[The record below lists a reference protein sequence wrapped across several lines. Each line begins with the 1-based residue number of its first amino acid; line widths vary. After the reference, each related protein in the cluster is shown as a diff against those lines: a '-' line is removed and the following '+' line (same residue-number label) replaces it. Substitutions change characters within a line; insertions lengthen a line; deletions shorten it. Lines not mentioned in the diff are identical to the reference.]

1 MNFLKQAY
9 KYLLIT
15 IGGLIFLFSL
25 FMTLKMDFITKSGNG
40 VFTDGFNNEQNPENG
55 KTYWTKIYIGER
67 IVQVLGFYG
76 GMTLIGHG
84 FEIRKKENE
93 AK

>member
-25 FMTLKMDFITKSGNG
+25 FMTLKMDFIAKSGNG
-40 VFTDGFNNEQNPENG
+40 IFTDGFGNEQNPENG

-67 IVQVLGFYG
+67 IVQILGFYG
-76 GMTLIGHG
+76 GISFIGYG
-84 FEIRKKENE
+84 LEIRKKENE
-93 AK
+93 TK